1 MERVEAALGAGGA
14 VVCGELVGRLRD
26 RDKAVVERAARTLKK
41 IAEADA
47 GALYAWRKTLLK
59 EAFRAVDVR
68 VQWNLSIVVG
78 RLPLKGADKALA
90 VELMFERLRDVSGL
104 NRTMAMQAL
113 MDLSEQDAALRARV
127 MPIVVEALEGGT
139 PANAGS
145 GAEVVGCE
153 AREVKEAGWCEWLTF
168 TTALLDRP
176 MLGHFFDQGD
186 LLFAGPFL

>member
-1 MERVEAALGAGGA
+1 MGRGPEAASAVMVEAAFGRDGA
-14 VVCGELVGRLRD
+14 VVCGELVGLLRD
-26 RDKAVVERAARTLKK
+26 GDKAVVERAARTLKK
-41 IAEADA
+41 ISERDR

-113 MDLSEQDAALRARV
+113 MDLSEEDDKLRARV
-127 MPIVVEALEGGT
+127 MPIVRESLEGGT
-139 PANAGS
+139 PAMR
-145 GAEVVGCE
+145 
-153 AREVKEAGWCEWLTF
+153 ARARKLLGVKRAYW
-168 TTALLDRP
+168 A
-176 MLGHFFDQGD
+176 
-186 LLFAGPFL
+186 

>member
-1 MERVEAALGAGGA
+1 MRRGPEAASKEMTDAAFGPDGVA
-14 VVCGELVGRLRD
+14 VCEELVRRLRD

-47 GALYAWRKTLLK
+47 GALYARRKALLK

-68 VQWNLSIVVG
+68 VQWNLSIVLG

-113 MDLSEQDAALRARV
+113 MDLSEEDEKLRARV
-127 MPIVVEALEGGT
+127 MPIVLEFVENGT
-139 PANAGS
+139 PAMK
-145 GAEVVGCE
+145 
-153 AREVKEAGWCEWLTF
+153 ARARRLLGVK
-168 TTALLDRP
+168 R
-176 MLGHFFDQGD
+176 H
-186 LLFAGPFL
+186 